1 MNRLVKFVKFMVSF
15 YPKLSELL
23 FMLTLVQCK
32 HHDTFRQFFKQ
43 GFVPFIRTKMATN
56 IKK

>member
-1 MNRLVKFVKFMVSF
+1 MNTSAKFMTFMIAF

-23 FMLTLVQCK
+23 FMLTQSNAQV
-32 HHDTFRQFFKQ
+32 TTVFRK
-43 GFVPFIRTKMATN
+43 GFVPFITNKMETN